1 MLDDSEKLQCWT
13 RIVTAR
19 PGTAK
24 NKTAAAQEAACKI
37 FETRSR
43 EPGLGTGKNNF
54 CWGENVLLLYL
65 THQETLLMA
74 LHYWTPNGKK
84 LILRD
89 GTAAMEQERQ
99 W

>member
-1 MLDDSEKLQCWT
+1 
-13 RIVTAR
+13 
-19 PGTAK
+19 
-24 NKTAAAQEAACKI
+24 
-37 FETRSR
+37 
-43 EPGLGTGKNNF
+43 
-54 CWGENVLLLYL
+54 LLYL